1 MTQDKSFHNSP
12 SKVVKA
18 RKAYLLTKQKL
29 TTDTVELEAIA
40 RQMKEIEYLLN
51 RYSDPTTRRRIERKD
66 EHQPIE
72 TPIEILE
79 ARHNNILLHLQR
91 PIDDIDE
98 LYKTEKQLEKVQT
111 LLGKYIEPETQR
123 IKKNIKKNIKKK

>member
-18 RKAYLLTKQKL
+18 RKKFLLKKQKL
-29 TTDTVELEAIA
+29 TTDAGELESI
-40 RQMKEIEYLLN
+40 RKQMLEVEYLLT
-51 RYSDPTTRRRIERKD
+51 RYSDPTTRRRIKRKG
-66 EHQPIE
+66 EHPPDE

-79 ARHNNILLHLQR
+79 ARHNNILLQIR
-91 PIDDIDE
+91 RAADDIDE

-111 LLGKYIEPETQR
+111 LLGKYIEPQTQR
-123 IKKNIKKNIKKK
+123 IKNDIKKK